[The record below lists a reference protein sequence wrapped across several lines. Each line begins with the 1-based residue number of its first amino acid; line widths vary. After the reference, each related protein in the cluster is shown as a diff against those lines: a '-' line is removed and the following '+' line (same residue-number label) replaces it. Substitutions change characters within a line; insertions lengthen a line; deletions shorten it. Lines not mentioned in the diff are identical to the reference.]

1 MRIVVVGLNHK
12 TAPVA
17 LLERLAIAE
26 DRLPKALHQLGGCEH
41 VLEAAVLSTCNR
53 VEVYAVVTKFH
64 GGAQDLRNFLSEFCH
79 VAPEELVDHL
89 YTYDDDAAVHHLF
102 RVAAGMDSLVVG
114 ESEILGQ
121 VRRAFE
127 VARDEG
133 ALGRLL
139 GAAFRSALRTGR
151 RARAETGIARNPAS
165 VSSAAVELARR
176 AFGAETLAGKRVVV
190 LGAGKMGRLAAQAL
204 RRAGVTSVTIVN
216 RSPERASALADEF
229 DAQRRP
235 LEELT
240 DTLAESD
247 ILISSTTAPAPVVER
262 ATVERALERRARAGA
277 LLVVDIAV
285 PRDVEP
291 SVAELRG
298 VVLRDIGDLQD
309 VVETTIG
316 GRLNEVAAVERIVSA
331 ELRRFAQWAGASEVA
346 PTIAALVERADEIRA
361 AELQRAQR
369 RLGSLSD
376 DERAAVEQLTRR
388 IVAKLLHVPIDRL
401 KELSSSKQSPA
412 YVAAVRELFDL
423 DVEP

>member
-17 LLERLAIAE
+17 LLERLAIAD
-26 DRLPKALHQLGGCEH
+26 DRLPKALHQLDGCEH

-102 RVAAGMDSLVVG
+102 RVAAGVDSLVVG

-121 VRRAFE
+121 VRRAFD

-133 ALGRLL
+133 AAGRML

-176 AFGAETLAGKRVVV
+176 AFDGDTLAGKHVVV
-190 LGAGKMGRLAAQAL
+190 LGAGTMGRLAAQAL
-204 RRAGVTSVTIVN
+204 RRAGVTDVTIVN
-216 RSPERASALADEF
+216 RRPERASALADGF
-229 DAQRRP
+229 DAQRRSLDDLP
-235 LEELT
+235 DVLVG
-240 DTLAESD
+240 AD
-247 ILISSTTAPAPVVER
+247 ILISSTTAPAPVVDR
-262 ATVERALERRARAGA
+262 ATVEAALERRARRGA
-277 LLVVDIAV
+277 LLIVDIAV
-285 PRDVEP
+285 PRDVDP
-291 SVAELRG
+291 SVARVPG

-309 VVETTIG
+309 VVETSIG
-316 GRLNEVAAVERIVSA
+316 GRLEELAAVERIVA
-331 ELRRFAQWAGASEVA
+331 EEQRRFSHWANASELA
-346 PTIAALVERADEIRA
+346 PTIAALVERAEDVRSSEVERA
-361 AELQRAQR
+361 LR
-369 RLGSLSD
+369 RLG
-376 DERAAVEQLTRR
+376 
-388 IVAKLLHVPIDRL
+388 
-401 KELSSSKQSPA
+401 
-412 YVAAVRELFDL
+412 
-423 DVEP
+423 